1 MAAEVVLLLDI
12 SAERVLRAERSLL
25 PDRKKSRKP
34 KPGDLDTG
42 PSALT
47 HLNSL

>member
-25 PDRKKSRKP
+25 PDRKKPESQSQVIWTQVQVP
-34 KPGDLDTG
+34 
-42 PSALT
+42 
-47 HLNSL
+47 